1 MLTYKE
7 INEFLSSFNSNSY
20 NRSQIG
26 NNKQLIINIY
36 DFLSKLNITKEN
48 ADLLINNIAYLN
60 KDGINISLYLELLS
74 KSLGFINTYELKEVI
89 NVVKEIHDIYYKSS
103 ANIPLE
109 EYLHDTTETRIK
121 KLFLNRN
128 NKYLMKNFESDTS
141 LSYLADLKL
150 AAAIALSQK
159 EYKEFIGYID
169 NYEMYQDSYSPILT
183 FKTYSTVRLEI
194 KEEKRLFWD
203 ILFANE
209 YMVAL
214 TKHNIPI
221 KDIYKKNIFKSKKS
235 AKKVSNQIPIQ
246 LDLFSYE
253 EAEVT
258 PSIKIDEDI
267 NVLQT
272 CTIYNTDN
280 LIDFEQEK
288 DLLLYFEKLL
298 NNKEMIIL
306 PKLKNKKAGAF
317 IYEMN

>member
-1 MLTYKE
+1 
-7 INEFLSSFNSNSY
+7 
-20 NRSQIG
+20 
-26 NNKQLIINIY
+26 
-36 DFLSKLNITKEN
+36 
-48 ADLLINNIAYLN
+48 
-60 KDGINISLYLELLS
+60 
-74 KSLGFINTYELKEVI
+74 
-89 NVVKEIHDIYYKSS
+89 
-103 ANIPLE
+103 
-109 EYLHDTTETRIK
+109 
-121 KLFLNRN
+121 
-128 NKYLMKNFESDTS
+128 
-141 LSYLADLKL
+141 
-150 AAAIALSQK
+150 
-159 EYKEFIGYID
+159 
-169 NYEMYQDSYSPILT
+169 
-183 FKTYSTVRLEI
+183 
-194 KEEKRLFWD
+194 
-203 ILFANE
+203 
-209 YMVAL
+209 MVAL

-221 KDIYKKNIFKSKKS
+221 KDIYKKNIFKSKRT
-235 AKKVSNQIPIQ
+235 AKKLSNQVSLQ